1 MKILTILGARP
12 QFIKAGSVSRAIAL
26 HNNQVASLESLV
38 SSEDSKNQKLQT
50 KNFELITE
58 IIVHTGQHYDANM
71 SDIFFDEM
79 QIPKPN
85 YFLGIGGKSHGAM
98 TGQMIEKIEEVAL
111 KENPDWIMVYGDTN
125 STLAGAIVAS
135 KLHIKLAH
143 IEAGL
148 RSFNMKMPEEVNRI
162 LTDRVSTILFCP
174 TDTAM
179 KNLKAEGFPFSLTTN
194 HQQLITNVGDVM
206 QDGAMFYKSL
216 AKIPEAVSSLWSLVS
231 SEDSKKQKTINQKP
245 KTKNYI
251 LCTIHRA
258 ENTDD
263 ETRLRS
269 IFEALNEIAK
279 EKQIILPLHPR
290 TKKLLENL
298 QTKNQKLLTKN
309 LTIIDP
315 VGYLEMVWL
324 IDNCDLVMTDSGGLQ
339 KEAYFFE
346 KQCITLR
353 DETEWVELVECGAN
367 RLVGADKEKIVSS
380 YKLLVSSEN
389 SKNDELKTT
398 NQKLKTNN
406 KELKT
411 KNQKLQTNLYGGG
424 KASQNIIK
432 YLLEY
437 L

>member
-12 QFIKAGSVSRAIAL
+12 QFIKAGSVSREIAK
-26 HNNQVASLESLV
+26 H
-38 SSEDSKNQKLQT
+38 KNI
-50 KNFELITE
+50 EE
-58 IIVHTGQHYDANM
+58 IIVHTGQHYDSNM
-71 SDIFFDEM
+71 SDIFFEEM

-111 KENPDWIMVYGDTN
+111 KEKPDWIMVYGDTN

-162 LTDRVSTILFCP
+162 LTDRVSNILFCP
-174 TDTAM
+174 TDTAIQ
-179 KNLKAEGFPFSLTTN
+179 NLKNEGYENFDCKIVKS
-194 HQQLITNVGDVM
+194 GDVM
-206 QDGAMFYKSL
+206 QDGAMFYKNL
-216 AKIPEAVSSLWSLVS
+216 AL
-231 SEDSKKQKTINQKP
+231 KP
-245 KTKNYI
+245 NIEIKNSFI

-279 EKQIILPLHPR
+279 EKQVILPVHPR
-290 TKKLLENL
+290 TKKILENL
-298 QTKNQKLLTKN
+298 KLDISN

-324 IDNCDLVMTDSGGLQ
+324 IDNCDFVMTDSGGLQ

-367 RLVGADKEKIVSS
+367 TLVGADKDKIIEV
-380 YKLLVSSEN
+380 YKKDQALITDYKIL
-389 SKNDELKTT
+389 D
-398 NQKLKTNN
+398 
-406 KELKT
+406 
-411 KNQKLQTNLYGGG
+411 LYGGG
-424 KASQNIIK
+424 KASKNIINE
-432 YLLEY
+432 LLEF
-437 L
+437 